1 MSPLARG
8 RNALFRKPRASR
20 GRSSPRETRPA
31 FRMAQSGL
39 RMFGPGLGLLQND
52 ALEKVSRGFRE
63 YSASQSSLAILFGVI
78 LGLGIVAALVYAWAS
93 GRDRVVGRRMFLK
106 LARASGLARPES
118 ELLIRIARRVLP
130 DNPPAIFVRRSLF
143 ENAVADL
150 EPDEGLVQAV
160 RRKVYGA

>member
-1 MSPLARG
+1 VSLF
-8 RNALFRKPRASR
+8 ALV
-20 GRSSPRETRPA
+20 
-31 FRMAQSGL
+31 
-39 RMFGPGLGLLQND
+39 QND

-78 LGLGIVAALVYAWAS
+78 LGLGIVAALFYAWAS
-93 GRDRVVGRRMFLK
+93 GRDRVVGRRLFLK

-150 EPDEGLVQAV
+150 EPDDTLVQAV

>member
-1 MSPLARG
+1 MIL
-8 RNALFRKPRASR
+8 
-20 GRSSPRETRPA
+20 PA
-31 FRMAQSGL
+31 
-39 RMFGPGLGLLQND
+39 LLQND

-63 YSASQSSLAILFGVI
+63 YSRSQGSLAILFGVI

-150 EPDEGLVQAV
+150 QPDEGLVQAV
-160 RRKVYGA
+160 RRKVYSA

>member
-1 MSPLARG
+1 MNL
-8 RNALFRKPRASR
+8 
-20 GRSSPRETRPA
+20 PA
-31 FRMAQSGL
+31 
-39 RMFGPGLGLLQND
+39 LLQND

-63 YSASQSSLAILFGVI
+63 YSAAQSSLAILFGVI

-106 LARASGLARPES
+106 LSRASGLARGES

-150 EPDEGLVQAV
+150 EPDDGLVQAV

>member
-1 MSPLARG
+1 VNLLA
-8 RNALFRKPRASR
+8 FV
-20 GRSSPRETRPA
+20 
-31 FRMAQSGL
+31 
-39 RMFGPGLGLLQND
+39 QND

-78 LGLGIVAALVYAWAS
+78 LGLGIVAALFYAWAS

-106 LARASGLARPES
+106 LARASSLARAES

-150 EPDEGLVQAV
+150 EPDDTLVQAV

>member
-1 MSPLARG
+1 VTLLA
-8 RNALFRKPRASR
+8 LV
-20 GRSSPRETRPA
+20 
-31 FRMAQSGL
+31 
-39 RMFGPGLGLLQND
+39 QND

-78 LGLGIVAALVYAWAS
+78 IGLGIVAALLYAWAS

-106 LARASGLARPES
+106 LARASGLARAES

-150 EPDEGLVQAV
+150 EPDDGLVQAV

>member
-1 MSPLARG
+1 VIL
-8 RNALFRKPRASR
+8 
-20 GRSSPRETRPA
+20 PA
-31 FRMAQSGL
+31 
-39 RMFGPGLGLLQND
+39 LLQND

-63 YSASQSSLAILFGVI
+63 YSRSQGSLAILFGVI
-78 LGLGIVAALVYAWAS
+78 LGLGILAALVYAWAS

-143 ENAVADL
+143 ESAVADL
-150 EPDEGLVQAV
+150 EPDDGLVQAV